1 MHGCDDTHL
10 SLAQWT
16 LPSGRSW
23 PRGGVWGGRAVAY
36 NTRSH
41 MAAPSVCEVQ
51 VCEGAGLTIEARKG
65 SIQTCSW
72 PCDGHAGLLRE
83 HGTTLF
89 YILTRR
95 KRCVLWP
102 SVIMT

>member
-1 MHGCDDTHL
+1 M
-10 SLAQWT
+10 AA
-16 LPSGRSW
+16 R
-23 PRGGVWGGRAVAY
+23 RGLGGRAVAY

-95 KRCVLWP
+95 KRSVLWP